1 MLPVSQKT
9 LRARPSFMSILGVSS
24 NDLSFILQKEAVYCA
39 IGLCSN
45 RLQNEL
51 NFDEWMQKNLI
62 PEAQETNPRL
72 VFMLRIRS
80 LD

>member
-1 MLPVSQKT
+1 MLLVSQNMPCV
-9 LRARPSFMSILGVSS
+9 RPPFMSILGVSS

-45 RLQNEL
+45 RLHNEL

-62 PEAQETNPRL
+62 PEAQETNPK
-72 VFMLRIRS
+72 
-80 LD
+80 